1 MDYHNEMME
10 HDLLQVSKVLGFDQ
24 EIYQNQEFQNIVN
37 YLYHLVGMTYNYEPV
52 VIILLLK
59 ILL

>member
-10 HDLLQVSKVLGFDQ
+10 HDLLQVSKVLGFNQ
-24 EIYQNQEFQNIVN
+24 EIYQSQEFQNIVN
-37 YLYHLVGMTYNYEPV
+37 YLYHLAGMTYNYERV

>member
-24 EIYQNQEFQNIVN
+24 EIYQSQEFQNIKN
-37 YLYHLVGMTYNYEPV
+37 YLYHLVGMTYNYEQDV
-52 VIILLLK
+52 VTLLLK

>member
-24 EIYQNQEFQNIVN
+24 EIYQSQEFQNIKN
-37 YLYHLVGMTYNYEPV
+37 YLYHLVGMTYNYEQV
-52 VIILLLK
+52 VVTLLLK